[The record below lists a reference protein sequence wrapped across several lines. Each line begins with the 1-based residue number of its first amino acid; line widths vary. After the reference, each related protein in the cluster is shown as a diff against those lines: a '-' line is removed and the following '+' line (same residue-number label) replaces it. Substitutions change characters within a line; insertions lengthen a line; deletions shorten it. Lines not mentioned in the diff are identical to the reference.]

1 MQDVTQELE
10 KLRSQIKSLP
20 RESHSDIEALEARI
34 SHLEKLAG
42 GTLTSWDIVQ
52 IARHEN
58 RPYTLDYIDKIFSRF
73 REIHGDRRFGD
84 DNAIVGGMA
93 FLDDKPIMI
102 IGQQKGRNMKERIFR
117 NYGMPNPE
125 GYRKALRLMKL
136 AEKFNRPII
145 CLIDTPGAYPGI
157 GAEKRGQ
164 AQAIANNLMEMAGI
178 EVPILVTVI
187 GEGGSGG
194 ALAIGVGDR
203 VMMMEH
209 SIYSVI
215 SPESCSAILWKDQDH
230 VKEAADALQLTA
242 PSLLKFGVID
252 EIIPEPSEGN
262 HQDWDSAA
270 ANLKK
275 SLLGNLEELKG
286 LEKTQLLENRYNR
299 FRRIGELLDEG

>member
-10 KLRSQIKSLP
+10 KLRSQVKSLP
-20 RESHSDIEALEARI
+20 REAHSDIEALEERI

-42 GTLTSWDIVQ
+42 GRLTSWDIVQ

-58 RPYTLDYIDKIFSRF
+58 RPYTLDYIERAFSRF
-73 REIHGDRRFGD
+73 REIHGDRRYGD

-93 FLDDKPIMI
+93 FLADKPVMV

-125 GYRKALRLMKL
+125 GYRKALRLMRL

-164 AQAIANNLMEMAGI
+164 AQAIASNLMEMAEI
-178 EVPILVTVI
+178 KVPILVTVI

-252 EIIPEPSEGN
+252 GIIPEPTGGN
-262 HQDWDSAA
+262 HQDWDRAA
-270 ANLKK
+270 LNLKECLT
-275 SLLGNLEELKG
+275 SNLEKLEA
-286 LEKTQLLENRYNR
+286 LEKDQLLENRYNR
-299 FRRIGELLDEG
+299 FRRIGELLEEG

>member
-1 MQDVTQELE
+1 MRDVTQELE
-10 KLRSQIKSLP
+10 KLRLEIKALP
-20 RESHSDIEALEARI
+20 KEASADIEALEERI
-34 SHLEKLAG
+34 LYLERLAG
-42 GTLTSWDIVQ
+42 GQFTSWDTVQ

-58 RPYTLDYIDKIFSRF
+58 RPYTLDYVERVFNGF
-73 REIHGDRRFGD
+73 RELHGDRRFGD

-93 FLDDKPIMI
+93 LLDEEPVML

-125 GYRKALRLMKL
+125 GYRKALRLMRL
-136 AEKFNRPII
+136 AEKFNRSIV

-164 AQAIANNLMEMAGI
+164 AQAIASSLMEMAQI
-178 EVPILVTVI
+178 KVPIVVTVI

-203 VMMMEH
+203 VLMMEN

-230 VKEAADALQLTA
+230 VKEAADALKLTA
-242 PSLLKFGVID
+242 PNLLKFGVID
-252 EIIPEPSEGN
+252 EIIPEPPGGN
-262 HQDWDSAA
+262 HEDWDYAAQQLKSFLLKHLSA
-270 ANLKK
+270 LRT
-275 SLLGNLEELKG
+275 LDPEEL
-286 LEKTQLLENRYNR
+286 LEQRYNR
-299 FRRIGELLDEG
+299 FRKIGEIFEE